1 MLKSKCAV
9 LILTLCFLST
19 VLADSVLADS
29 VENEAESKDCTA
41 KVIACAGA
49 VTGGAGAIIKEC
61 KALRQCKKECR
72 EEKRDCKREAR
83 GEKKS
88 CKDECRDQ
96 FGTGKD
102 YRNCADSCR
111 DDKKEEK
118 GECKETKTECKDVCR
133 DTFRTPEC
141 KAARISAATVS
152 IPACVAMVACIAAS
166 EKEAGQ

>member
-72 EEKRDCKREAR
+72 EEKRDCKKEAR

-102 YRNCADSCR
+102 YRNCAD
-111 DDKKEEK
+111 
-118 GECKETKTECKDVCR
+118 
-133 DTFRTPEC
+133 
-141 KAARISAATVS
+141 
-152 IPACVAMVACIAAS
+152 VAMTRKKKKANARKQKPNARMCVVTLFERRNVKPQEFPQQRCRSLLA
-166 EKEAGQ
+166 